1 MFSFAIINEVSFC
14 ASNFSK
20 HLLRTCVKKEGQ
32 EILVT
37 CSLAI
42 PVGYSLATVSHSLA
56 SVGHS
61 LTTVGYSL
69 TTVGHSMAIVGHS
82 LGTAGYSLATVGHSL
97 TTVGYSLTT
106 VGHRMAIVGH
116 SLGTVGYSLA
126 RPQSG
131 YSRPLTVQACCILLS
146 YMYEFWFDVV
156 LHWFMCSSDL
166 WFIICYLYRCIVY
179 FFLSVQEQTKNF
191 ALKNDLK
198 TGGIASKS
206 LSEVKW
212 FYTSSRDRL
221 WYCAVTLYYMV
232 SFQSHQIVTPQSL

>member
-1 MFSFAIINEVSFC
+1 M
-14 ASNFSK
+14 
-20 HLLRTCVKKEGQ
+20 
-32 EILVT
+32 
-37 CSLAI
+37 
-42 PVGYSLATVSHSLA
+42 SHSKPQ
-56 SVGHS
+56 SGFSRPQSNHS
-61 LTTVGYSL
+61 RLQSSYC
-69 TTVGHSMAIVGHS
+69 
-82 LGTAGYSLATVGHSL
+82 LATVGHSL
-97 TTVGYSLTT
+97 TPVGYSLTT

-166 WFIICYLYRCIVY
+166 WFIICYLCRRIVY

-212 FYTSSRDRL
+212 FYTSSRYRL

>member
-1 MFSFAIINEVSFC
+1 M
-14 ASNFSK
+14 
-20 HLLRTCVKKEGQ
+20 
-32 EILVT
+32 
-37 CSLAI
+37 
-42 PVGYSLATVSHSLA
+42 SHSKPQ
-56 SVGHS
+56 SGFSRPQSNHS
-61 LTTVGYSL
+61 RLQS
-69 TTVGHSMAIVGHS
+69 S
-82 LGTAGYSLATVGHSL
+82 YSLATVGHSL
-97 TTVGYSLTT
+97 TPVGYSLTT

-166 WFIICYLYRCIVY
+166 WFIICYLYRRIVY